1 MLTST
6 KILHGINGIAKIP
19 SDKSI
24 SHRSVI
30 IPSIAKGITEV
41 NNILQSE
48 DILRTINAFKSMG
61 VKIEEK
67 NNSLLIYGKG
77 LRSLCKPTN
86 KIDLGNS
93 GTSARL
99 LIGLLSA
106 QNFESYL
113 FGDDSL
119 LNRPMGRIIS
129 PLQKMGACIESNN
142 YKLPVIVR
150 GKKLKGIK
158 YQLDIPSAQV
168 KSGIS
173 LAALFINDQ
182 TEIIEKHITRNHTEV
197 LLKSFEANIE
207 IKKINQNNHIYIR
220 GNKELTPKNINIPSD
235 LSSAAFF
242 IVAALIND
250 GSEIE
255 IKNINLNPTR
265 DGFLTAIMKMG
276 GKIIIKNKRED
287 GGEIVG
293 DIYVKHSK
301 LKGCELNKEMAK
313 LMIDEFPILS
323 IAASFANSPSIFR
336 GLEELKIKES
346 NRLELI
352 KYNLNNCGIYCEV
365 NNNNLL
371 IDPTKKFDFKSNIIK
386 TNSDHRIAMA
396 FAIMGTKLGVNLN
409 IQDSEYIKTSFPGF
423 SKEINSVGGNLS
435 E

>member
-1 MLTST
+1 MLASS
-6 KILHGINGIAKIP
+6 KILNGINGIAKIP
-19 SDKSI
+19 GDKSI
-24 SHRSVI
+24 SHRSII
-30 IPSIAKGITEV
+30 IPSIANGITEV
-41 NNILQSE
+41 DNILKSE
-48 DILRTINAFKSMG
+48 DVFRTIKAFKLMG

-67 NNSLLIYGKG
+67 NNKLLIYGKG
-77 LRSLCKPTN
+77 LRTLSKPVD

-106 QNFESYL
+106 QNFKSFL
-113 FGDDSL
+113 LGDHSL
-119 LNRPMGRIIS
+119 LNRPMDRIIT
-129 PLQKMGACIESNN
+129 PLSKMGASIESNKD
-142 YKLPVIVR
+142 KLPIIIR

-158 YQLDIPSAQV
+158 YVLDIPSAQV

-173 LAALFINDQ
+173 LAALFIDGQ
-182 TEIIEKHITRNHTEV
+182 TEIIEKHITRNHTEIM
-197 LLKSFEANIE
+197 LKLFDANIE
-207 IKKINQNNHIYIR
+207 IKKINQNNHILIK
-220 GNKELTPKNINIPSD
+220 GNKELTPKNISIPSD

-242 IVAALIND
+242 IVATLIND
-250 GSEIE
+250 NSQIK

-265 DGFLTAIMKMG
+265 DGFLNTIIKMG
-276 GKIIIKNKRED
+276 GQVIIKNKKEIN
-287 GGEIVG
+287 GEIVG

-301 LKGCELNKEMAK
+301 LKGCELDKDIAK

-323 IAASFANSPSIFR
+323 IAASFANSPSIFK

-352 KYNLNNCGIYCEV
+352 KYNLNNCGVYCEIH
-365 NNNNLL
+365 NNNLL

>member
-1 MLTST
+1 MLASS
-6 KILHGINGIAKIP
+6 KILNGINGIAKIP
-19 SDKSI
+19 GDKSI
-24 SHRSVI
+24 SHRSII
-30 IPSIAKGITEV
+30 IPSIANGITEV
-41 NNILQSE
+41 DNILKSE
-48 DILRTINAFKSMG
+48 DVYRTIKAFKLMG

-67 NNSLLIYGKG
+67 NNKLLIYGKG
-77 LRSLCKPTN
+77 LRTLSKPVD

-106 QNFESYL
+106 QNFKSFL
-113 FGDDSL
+113 LGDHSL
-119 LNRPMGRIIS
+119 LNRPMDRIIT
-129 PLQKMGACIESNN
+129 PLNKMGASIESNKD
-142 YKLPVIVR
+142 KLPIIIR

-158 YQLDIPSAQV
+158 YVLDIPSAQV

-173 LAALFINDQ
+173 LAALFIDGQ
-182 TEIIEKHITRNHTEV
+182 TEIIEKHITRNHTEIM
-197 LLKSFEANIE
+197 LKLFDANIE
-207 IKKINQNNHIYIR
+207 IKKINQNNHILIK
-220 GNKELTPKNINIPSD
+220 GNKELTPKNISIPSD

-242 IVAALIND
+242 IVATLIND
-250 GSEIE
+250 NSQIK

-265 DGFLTAIMKMG
+265 DGFLNTIIKMG
-276 GKIIIKNKRED
+276 GQVIIKNKKEIN
-287 GGEIVG
+287 GEIVG

-301 LKGCELNKEMAK
+301 LKGCELDKDIAK

-323 IAASFANSPSIFR
+323 IAASFANSPSIFK

-352 KYNLNNCGIYCEV
+352 KYNLNNCGVYCEIH
-365 NNNNLL
+365 NNNLL